1 MGERFF
7 KNKNKTKQQQKSSID
22 HAKEINCYTHTLEL
36 EIWRLFLD
44 SRCCSGAWG
53 ISVFS
58 DPVHKCEMRG
68 SLVFIWNWD
77 ISCWFWPENLVCF
90 FSRVRTPPNRSM
102 FTLLS
107 PFVDGSVASYYC
119 GLYRVVF
126 VGSDS

>member
-1 MGERFF
+1 MLR
-7 KNKNKTKQQQKSSID
+7 
-22 HAKEINCYTHTLEL
+22 EINCYTHTLEL